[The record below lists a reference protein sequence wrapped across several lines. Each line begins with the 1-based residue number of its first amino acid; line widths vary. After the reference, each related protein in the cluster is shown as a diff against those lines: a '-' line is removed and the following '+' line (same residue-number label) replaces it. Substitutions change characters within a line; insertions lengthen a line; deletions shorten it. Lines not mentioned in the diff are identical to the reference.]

1 MELIRHSGKN
11 FFVHV
16 YLDQYNRRLWVDDYE
31 TGDPGS
37 MRGFL
42 LDLALMRRM
51 EKIIL
56 PAREGDEKKLQG
68 EGFFTEGV
76 IRGYFNGTD
85 AHFLAAFPSAKRAE
99 SSSLAEEK
107 KMLQDIL
114 RLPRERKVNIPAG
127 FSLRQAAKTDVLQIA
142 GLFRKVFATYPSP
155 VFDPDYLSRAMDRG
169 DIYMVVYHGSR
180 LAGAAA
186 AETRRDQQRAELT
199 NCATDPGYRGMGLN
213 TLLLARIEK
222 DCLSRGINCLYS
234 LARASS
240 YGMNLVLHRLG
251 YIFGGSLVNN
261 CHIDGAFENMNI
273 WYGAAKK

>member
-1 MELIRHSGKN
+1 MDLLRHSGKN

-16 YLDQYNRRLWVDDYE
+16 YLDQFNRRLWVDDYE
-31 TGDPGS
+31 AGDPGS
-37 MRGFL
+37 MSGFL

-56 PAREGDEKKLQG
+56 PAREGDEKKLKG
-68 EGFFTEGV
+68 EVFLTEGA
-76 IRGYFNGTD
+76 IRGYFNGTN

-99 SSSLAEEK
+99 SPSLEEEK
-107 KMLQDIL
+107 KMLKDIM
-114 RLPRERKVNIPAG
+114 RLPRERKVKKPDG
-127 FSLRQAAKTDVLQIA
+127 FSLRQAVKTDVSDIA

-155 VFDPDYLSRAMDRG
+155 VLDPDYLARSMDRG
-169 DIYMVVYHGSR
+169 DIYMVVYHGRR

-186 AETRRDQQRAELT
+186 AEMRTDQRRAELT

-222 DCLSRGINCLYS
+222 DCLARGIKCLYS

-251 YIFGGSLVNN
+251 YIFGGSLINN

-273 WYGAAKK
+273 WYGAVKK